1 MEKQILEI
9 PVLQK
14 SKEISKASTSSAS
27 ACCSQPSTGSA
38 CCTPSKAPEENGG
51 ACCAQP
57 QDGSACCD
65 K

>member
-1 MEKQILEI
+1 MEKQISEI

-14 SKEISKASTSSAS
+14 SKEVSKSAINSEST
-27 ACCSQPSTGSA
+27 CCSQPSTSSA
-38 CCTPSKAPEENGG
+38 CCTPSKSPEENGG

-57 QDGSACCD
+57 KDGSACCN

>member
-1 MEKQILEI
+1 MEKQITEI

-14 SKEISKASTSSAS
+14 SKETKIQELKSTSS
-27 ACCSQPSTGSA
+27 CCSKPSGTA
-38 CCTPSKAPEENGG
+38 TCCTPSKTKKDNNG

-57 QDGSACCD
+57 EDGSTCCD

>member
-1 MEKQILEI
+1 METVVAEI

-14 SKEISKASTSSAS
+14 NKPINIQPVKAETS
-27 ACCSQPSTGSA
+27 CCSQPSNGTS
-38 CCTPSKAPEENGG
+38 CCTPSKSEEEKNG

-57 QDGSACCD
+57 RDGSACCD